1 MHTHTRAHVCTHT
14 HTQAP
19 SHMSIL
25 SFWNCSFSSLEDQK
39 LKWTLLYVLS
49 ILCLSCLR
57 WFELLLSIAVLY
69 AMASHCM
76 RDNLAGLGVNTSLC
90 LFLCSLQL
98 PVGLDL
104 ILSGS
109 VYICFMGSLNPLL
122 SPPTPPTIN
131 PPPLWFQWQRL
142 PTVAQKMFSVCY
154 TWIKGV

>member
-14 HTQAP
+14 HTEAP
-19 SHMSIL
+19 AHMSIL

-109 VYICFMGSLNPLL
+109 VYIYMFHGKPKSPSL
-122 SPPTPPTIN
+122 SPHPSHHQPSTS
-131 PPPLWFQWQRL
+131 LVS
-142 PTVAQKMFSVCY
+142 VAKTAYSCTENVQCVLY
-154 TWIKGV
+154 LN